1 VRGWKF
7 RGNLPRGNADVDLWT
22 PQDESCAVTWPDD
35 VLLNALPV
43 LFVMSILALAMPAV
57 RPGRPWGGV
66 GRAWLVVFVAAIAVA
81 LTNPDGWSVSCNWGL
96 VRTGVTSVT
105 NVGTI
110 EPCTS
115 ANNLPPWLVAL
126 PPLLGIGVLLA
137 WVWRH
142 TAPGAVALRIAV
154 ALTALAIAIVSTG
167 HVSQLAALLLVVAL
181 AAFSYGWPRIREQRG
196 ELRAARPGH
205 S

>member
-1 VRGWKF
+1 VI
-7 RGNLPRGNADVDLWT
+7 
-22 PQDESCAVTWPDD
+22 WPDD
-35 VLLNALPV
+35 ILLNVLPV

-66 GRAWLVVFVAAIAVA
+66 GRAWLVVFIAAIGVA
-81 LTNPDGWSVSCNWGL
+81 LTNPDGWSVSCSLRL
-96 VRTGVTSVT
+96 VRTGVTSAT
-105 NVGTI
+105 NIGAF
-110 EPCTS
+110 EPCTA
-115 ANNLPPWLVAL
+115 ANNLPLWLVAL
-126 PPLLGIGVLLA
+126 PPLLGMAVLLA

-142 TAPGAVALRIAV
+142 TTPGALALRVAV
-154 ALTALAIAIVSTG
+154 GLTVLAIAIVSVA

-196 ELRAARPGH
+196 ELRAAGPGP